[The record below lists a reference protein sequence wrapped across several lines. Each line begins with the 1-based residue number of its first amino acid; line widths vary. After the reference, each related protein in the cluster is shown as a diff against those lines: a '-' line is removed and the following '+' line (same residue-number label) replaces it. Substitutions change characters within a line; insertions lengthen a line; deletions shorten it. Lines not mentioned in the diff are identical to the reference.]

1 MTALVPPGRKGW
13 GFWLWVLAWIAVA
26 AIAILIF
33 RRDLLLTDWGG
44 DLSIAH
50 NALWGR
56 DFVNVYTSGQLLLQD
71 QLDILYDIPA
81 YRAYQLELFDGG
93 LKHHNYS
100 YPPVTLLYT
109 WLFALL
115 PYWASLIVWLAG
127 TGAFFV
133 WAARP
138 YLREA
143 GLPAWVAV
151 LAPASIVNA
160 WAGHYGFLIGGLWL
174 AAFHILPRRPALAG
188 ILIGCMIVKPHLAI
202 LAPIVLLYRREWR
215 AFAAAALTMLGLIG
229 LSILAFGV
237 DLWTVYLTQTAM
249 VQAAMVDD
257 VGTFFIR
264 MMPTIMPSLA
274 LAGVGGASA
283 LIVQIAVALGAIG
296 LLLWRMPKDSKEAG
310 LATATAT
317 FLVLPYAFN
326 YDMTVAGLAGLLV
339 LQRSRSGGS
348 AAFTLAAAFA
358 FLVPMSIMYFG
369 LVDMPVGPPAL
380 IFQLL
385 ALLGLIAPPAAAGR
399 K

>member
-1 MTALVPPGRKGW
+1 MTAGAPTGGPRRSW
-13 GFWLWVLAWIAVA
+13 WLWAAAWFAAACIAV
-26 AIAILIF
+26 LIF
-33 RRDLLLTDWGG
+33 KRDIALTDWSG

-56 DFVNVYTSGQLLLQD
+56 DFVNVYTSGKLVLQD
-71 QLDILYDIPA
+71 KLDILYDIPA
-81 YRAYQLELFDGG
+81 YRAYQLDLFEGG

-109 WLFALL
+109 WLSALI
-115 PYWASLIVWLAG
+115 PYWAALTLWLAG

-133 WAARP
+133 WTAKP
-138 YLREA
+138 YLRGA
-143 GLPAWVAV
+143 GLPAWVAI

-174 AAFHILPRRPALAG
+174 AAFHYLPRRPVLSG

-202 LAPIVLLYRREWR
+202 LVPLVLLWRRDWI
-215 AFAAAALTMLGLIG
+215 AFAAAAATVIALVG
-229 LSILAFGV
+229 LSILFFGV
-237 DLWTVYLTQTAM
+237 DLWTIYLTQTAM

-274 LAGVGGASA
+274 LAGVGGTLAA
-283 LIVQIAVALGAIG
+283 IVQIVVALGAIG
-296 LLLWRMPKDSKEAG
+296 LLLWRMPKDSGEAG
-310 LATATAT
+310 LAAATAT

-339 LQRSRSGGS
+339 LQRSRTGGS
-348 AAFTLAAAFA
+348 FAYTLAAAFA
-358 FLVPMSIMYFG
+358 FLLPMSVMYFG

-385 ALLGLIAPPAAAGR
+385 ALLGLIAPPARGE
-399 K
+399 

>member
-1 MTALVPPGRKGW
+1 VTAVPAAGPRRSY
-13 GFWLWVLAWIAVA
+13 WLWAAAWLAAACIAV
-26 AIAILIF
+26 LIF
-33 RRDLLLTDWGG
+33 KRDLMLTDWAG

-56 DFVNVYTSGQLLLQD
+56 DFVNVYTSGSLVLND
-71 QLDILYDIPA
+71 RLDIVYDIQA
-81 YRAYQLELFDGG
+81 YRAYQLDLFGQG
-93 LKHHNYS
+93 LKYHNYS

-109 WLFALL
+109 WLLALL
-115 PYWASLIVWLAG
+115 PYTAALALWLVG

-138 YLREA
+138 YLRGA

-174 AAFHILPRRPALAG
+174 AAFHHLPRRPVLAG
-188 ILIGCMIVKPHLAI
+188 ILIGCLIVKPHLAI

-215 AFAAAALTMLGLIG
+215 AFAAAAFTVLFLVG
-229 LSILAFGV
+229 LSILVFGL
-237 DLWTVYLTQTAM
+237 DLWTIYLTKTAM

-257 VGTFFIR
+257 VRTFFIR

-274 LAGVGGASA
+274 LAGISA
-283 LIVQIAVALGAIG
+283 TISAIVQITVALGAIG
-296 LLLWRMPKDSKEAG
+296 LLLWRMPKDSEEAG

-339 LQRSRSGGS
+339 LQRSRTGGS
-348 AAFTLAAAFA
+348 IAFTLAAAFA
-358 FLVPMSIMYFG
+358 FLVPMSVMYFG
-369 LVDMPVGPPAL
+369 LVDIPVGPPAL

-385 ALLGLIAPPAAAGR
+385 ALLGLIAPPAAAR

>member
-1 MTALVPPGRKGW
+1 MTALPAAGARRSI
-13 GFWLWVLAWIAVA
+13 WLWAAAWFA
-26 AIAILIF
+26 AACIAILIF
-33 RRDLLLTDWGG
+33 WLDLERTDWAG

-50 NALWGR
+50 QALWGR
-56 DFVNVYTSGQLLLQD
+56 DFVNVYTSGSLVLND
-71 QLDILYDIPA
+71 RLDILYDIEA
-81 YRAYQLELFDGG
+81 YRAYQLELFDQG

-109 WLFALL
+109 WLLALP
-115 PYWASLIVWLAG
+115 PYPAALALWLGG

-138 YLREA
+138 YLRGA
-143 GLPAWVAV
+143 GLPAWVAI

-174 AAFHILPRRPALAG
+174 AAFHFLPRRPVLAG

-215 AFAAAALTMLGLIG
+215 AFAAAACTVILLSG
-229 LSILAFGV
+229 LSILFFGP
-237 DLWTVYLTQTAM
+237 DLWTIYLTETAM

-257 VGTFFIR
+257 VRTFFIR

-274 LAGVGGASA
+274 LAGAGAAVSA
-283 LIVQIAVALGAIG
+283 AVQVVVALSAIG
-296 LLLWRMPKDSKEAG
+296 LLLWRMPKDSEEAG

-348 AAFTLAAAFA
+348 IAFTLAAAFA
-358 FLVPMSIMYFG
+358 FLVPMSVMYFG
-369 LVDMPVGPPAL
+369 LVDIPVGPPAL

-385 ALLGLIAPPAAAGR
+385 ALLGLIAPPAAAPAR

>member
-1 MTALVPPGRKGW
+1 MTANAPAEGRRSY
-13 GFWLWVLAWIAVA
+13 WLWAAAWFA
-26 AIAILIF
+26 AACIAILIF
-33 RRDLLLTDWGG
+33 RRDLALTDWAG

-56 DFVNVYTSGQLLLQD
+56 DFVNVYTSGSLVLGD
-71 QLDILYDIPA
+71 RLDILYDIQA
-81 YRAYQLELFDGG
+81 YRAYQLELFEGG

-109 WLFALL
+109 WLLALPPYPAALL
-115 PYWASLIVWLAG
+115 LWLGG

-143 GLPAWVAV
+143 GLPAWVAI

-174 AAFHILPRRPALAG
+174 AAFHVMPRRPVLAG

-202 LAPIVLLYRREWR
+202 LVPLVLLWRREWR
-215 AFAAAALTMLGLIG
+215 AFASAAATAIALVG
-229 LSILAFGV
+229 LSILLFGV
-237 DLWTVYLTQTAM
+237 DLWIVYLTRTAV

-274 LAGVGGASA
+274 LAGVGATVA
-283 LIVQIAVALGAIG
+283 AIVQVVVGLGAIG
-296 LLLWRMPKDSKEAG
+296 LLLWRMPKDSGEAG
-310 LATATAT
+310 LAAATAT

-326 YDMTVAGLAGLLV
+326 YDLTVAGLAGLLV
-339 LQRSRSGGS
+339 LQRSRTGGS
-348 AAFTLAAAFA
+348 IAFSLAAAFA
-358 FLVPMSIMYFG
+358 FLVPMSVMYFG

-385 ALLGLIAPPAAAGR
+385 ALLGLIAPPAAAKR
-399 K
+399 T

>member
-1 MTALVPPGRKGW
+1 MTADAPADGRRSY
-13 GFWLWVLAWIAVA
+13 WLWAAAWFAAACIAV
-26 AIAILIF
+26 LIF
-33 RRDLLLTDWGG
+33 RRDLALTDWAG

-56 DFVNVYTSGQLLLQD
+56 DFVNVYTSGALVLGD
-71 QLDILYDIPA
+71 RLDVLYDIQA
-81 YRAYQLELFDGG
+81 YRAYQIELFEAG

-109 WLFALL
+109 WLLALPPYPAALL
-115 PYWASLIVWLAG
+115 LWLGG

-143 GLPAWVAV
+143 GLPAWVAI

-174 AAFHILPRRPALAG
+174 AAFHVMPRRPALAG
-188 ILIGCMIVKPHLAI
+188 VLIGCMIVKPHLAI
-202 LAPIVLLYRREWR
+202 LVPLVLLWRREWR
-215 AFAAAALTMLGLIG
+215 AFASAAVTVIALVG
-229 LSILAFGV
+229 LSVLIFGV

-274 LAGVGGASA
+274 LAGVGATLA
-283 LIVQIAVALGAIG
+283 AAVQIVVALGAIG
-296 LLLWRMPKDSKEAG
+296 LLLWRMPKDSGEAG

-326 YDMTVAGLAGLLV
+326 YDMTVAGMAGLLL
-339 LQRSRSGGS
+339 LQRSRTGGS
-348 AAFTLAAAFA
+348 IAFTLAAAFA
-358 FLVPMSIMYFG
+358 FLVPMSVMYFG

-385 ALLGLIAPPAAAGR
+385 ALLGLIAPPAAAR
-399 K
+399 NR

>member
-1 MTALVPPGRKGW
+1 MTADAPAGGAKRSY
-13 GFWLWVLAWIAVA
+13 WLWAAAWLAAACIAV
-26 AIAILIF
+26 LIF
-33 RRDLLLTDWGG
+33 KRDLALTDWGG

-56 DFVNVYTSGQLLLQD
+56 DFVNVYTSGSLV
-71 QLDILYDIPA
+71 LDGRLDTLYDIPA

-109 WLFALL
+109 WLLALP
-115 PYWASLIVWLAG
+115 PYWASLLLWLAG

-138 YLREA
+138 YLHGA
-143 GLPAWVAV
+143 GLPAWMAI

-174 AAFHILPRRPALAG
+174 AAFHYLPRRPVLAG
-188 ILIGCMIVKPHLAI
+188 VLIGCMIVKPHLAI

-215 AFAAAALTMLGLIG
+215 AFAAAAATVLALAG
-229 LSILAFGV
+229 LSAIVFGV
-237 DLWTVYLTQTAM
+237 DLWIVYLTKTAL

-274 LAGVGGASA
+274 LAGVGAAAAA
-283 LIVQIAVALGAIG
+283 LVQVVVALGAIG
-296 LLLWRMPKDSKEAG
+296 LLLWRMPKESEEAG
-310 LATATAT
+310 LAAATAT

-339 LQRSRSGGS
+339 LQRSRTGGS
-348 AAFTLAAAFA
+348 FAFTLAAAFV
-358 FLVPMSIMYFG
+358 FLVPMSVMYFG
-369 LVDMPVGPPAL
+369 LVDLPVGPPAL

-385 ALLGLIAPPAAAGR
+385 ALLGLVAPPARSG
-399 K
+399 